1 MRDRRLLLAQ
11 HRDQLVVDD
20 LDELVARPDAL
31 EHVGADRLGLD
42 PLEELAREIEADVR
56 LEKDPADFPEPFL
69 DRLFGQNA
77 APRELLERGVQFGG
91 QLVEHKPVR
100 ING

>member
-1 MRDRRLLLAQ
+1 MGDGRLLLAQ

-20 LDELVARPDAL
+20 LDDLMPGPDAL
-31 EHVGADRLGLD
+31 EDVGPDGLGLD
-42 PLEELAREIEADVR
+42 PLEEIAGEIEADVR
-56 LEKDPADFPEPFL
+56 LEEDPADFPESFL
-69 DRLFGQNA
+69 DCVFGQNA